1 MVRRIQNRIVAIG
14 DLHGD
19 FACLLA
25 CLRIAHCILPSGK
38 WNPKIKDTTV
48 VVCGDMIDRYRVG
61 HTDLSKEGKTPGEFK
76 YEEEYIVVYLN
87 YLADQCAKLK
97 TGCRVQKLVGN
108 HELMRL
114 SGDARYAS
122 PYARRNGCVERW
134 MRGTPMAEEL
144 MRHGTKAVTALDGW
158 CFSHAS
164 VLPTVVK
171 ETRQCKKKAGAGWV
185 CEKRFEATINQ
196 QLREFAASR
205 RDSEAPEVPALHSD
219 DGILWDRTYSQN
231 DAHTCGQVSRALE
244 LLSAGKSEEDRVT
257 HFVIAHCPQ
266 NCRSAGLVSRNGEAL
281 SNSDPNRVIYTR
293 DCSSPAITS
302 ACGKTVY
309 RIDVAMSR
317 AWNEDVRC
325 LPHVLEVVRGSGEKQ
340 WTRVLAAT
348 PAFYREILR
357 SGPRSSVSKAKAL
370 VRARVNRLVR
380 LFRAQT

>member
-61 HTDLSKEGKTPGEFK
+61 HTKLSGEKGEEKTPGEFK
-76 YEEEYIVVYLN
+76 FEEEYIVVYLN

-114 SGDARYAS
+114 SGNAEYAS

-171 ETRQCKKKAGAGWV
+171 ETRQCKKKGGAGWV
-185 CEKRFEATINQ
+185 CQRQFEATINQ
-196 QLREFAASR
+196 QLREFATTR
-205 RDSEAPEVPALHSD
+205 RNLKEIPALHSD
-219 DGILWDRTYSQN
+219 DGILWDRTYSGD

-244 LLSAGKSEEDRVT
+244 LLSTGESEENQAE

-266 NCRSAGLVSRNGEAL
+266 HCRSAGILSKSEAL
-281 SNSDPNRVIYTR
+281 ANSDPNRVIYTK
-293 DCSSPAITS
+293 DCSSPAISS
-302 ACGKTVY
+302 ACDKKVY

-325 LPHVLEVVRGSGEKQ
+325 LPHVLEIVRGSGEKQ
-340 WTRVLAAT
+340 WTRVIAAT
-348 PAFYREILR
+348 PAFYQEIQNPGLFG
-357 SGPRSSVSKAKAL
+357 SIANAKNL
-370 VRARVNRLVR
+370 VRARVNKLV
-380 LFRAQT
+380 